1 MELLN
6 KFFGKHMSAIILL
19 ASVIALVY
27 PPSFL
32 WVKTGWINYLLML
45 IMFGMGMTLKPEAF
59 LFVFKR
65 PLDILTGTLAQFI
78 IMPLL
83 AYAIS
88 KGFRLEAGLM
98 AGMILVGAC
107 PGGTASNVITYLAKG
122 DVALSVAMTSVNTL
136 LAPLLTPLITYMLL
150 KTTVQVDVCAMF
162 FSIIKVVIIPIA
174 LGLTLNKFFEKA
186 CEKMT
191 GILPVFSIICI
202 TLTVASVI
210 SHNAL
215 EIRRTGAIILIAVMA
230 HNLLGFLIGYL
241 LGLVLKMA
249 PQKRRTLSIEVG
261 MQNSGLAVS
270 LAKTSFPDLAMAT
283 VPGAIFSV
291 WHNLSG
297 AFLASVFRRL
307 ENKQD
312 S

>member
-1 MELLN
+1 MDLLN

-19 ASVIALVY
+19 ASVVALVY

-150 KTTVQVDVCAMF
+150 KATVQVDVCAMF

-191 GILPVFSIICI
+191 NFLPVFSIVCI

-307 ENKQD
+307 ESKQD

>member
-1 MELLN
+1 M
-6 KFFGKHMSAIILL
+6 GAIILL
-19 ASVIALVY
+19 TSLVALFY
-27 PPSFL
+27 PASFL

-83 AYAIS
+83 AFAIS
-88 KGFRLEAGLM
+88 KGLKLEAALA

-136 LAPLLTPLITYMLL
+136 LAPLLTPFITYMLL
-150 KTTVQVDVCAMF
+150 KTTVSVDVCAMF
-162 FSIIKVVIIPIA
+162 FSIIKVVIVPVA
-174 LGLTLNKFFEKA
+174 LGLMLNNFFEKA

-191 GILPVFSIICI
+191 GFLPVFSIVCI

-215 EIRRTGAIILIAVMA
+215 EIRRTGALILIAVMA

-241 LGLVLKMA
+241 LGLLLKMA
-249 PQKRRTLSIEVG
+249 PEKKRTLAIEVG

-270 LAKTSFPDLAMAT
+270 LAKTAFPDLAMAT

-291 WHNLSG
+291 WHNIAG
-297 AFLASVFRRL
+297 TFLASVFQRL
-307 ENKQD
+307 ENKRD

>member
-1 MELLN
+1 MDLLN

-19 ASVIALVY
+19 ASVVALVY

-150 KTTVQVDVCAMF
+150 KATVQVDVCAMF

-191 GILPVFSIICI
+191 NFLPVFSIICI

>member
-1 MELLN
+1 MDLLN

-19 ASVIALVY
+19 ASVVALVY

-150 KTTVQVDVCAMF
+150 KATVQVDVCAMF

-191 GILPVFSIICI
+191 NFLPVFSIICI

-210 SHNAL
+210 SHNAE

-307 ENKQD
+307 ESKQD

>member
-1 MELLN
+1 MDLLN

-19 ASVIALVY
+19 ASVVALVC

-150 KTTVQVDVCAMF
+150 KATVQVDVCAMF

-191 GILPVFSIICI
+191 NFLPVFSIVCI

-307 ENKQD
+307 ESKQD